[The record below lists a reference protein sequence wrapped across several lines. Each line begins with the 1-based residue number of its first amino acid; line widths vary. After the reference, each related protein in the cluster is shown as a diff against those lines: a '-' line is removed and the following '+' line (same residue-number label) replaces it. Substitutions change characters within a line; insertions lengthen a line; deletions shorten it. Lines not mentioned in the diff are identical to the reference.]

1 MHYSVKYNVCTS
13 CNFFEG
19 SFCISNFY
27 LYFVIPIPF
36 LEAPI
41 QFKPVAE
48 LYAFYI
54 TSLIFLY
61 LNNSLQAP
69 TQSSLLA

>member
-1 MHYSVKYNVCTS
+1 M
-13 CNFFEG
+13 
-19 SFCISNFY
+19 
-27 LYFVIPIPF
+27 YFVIPIPF